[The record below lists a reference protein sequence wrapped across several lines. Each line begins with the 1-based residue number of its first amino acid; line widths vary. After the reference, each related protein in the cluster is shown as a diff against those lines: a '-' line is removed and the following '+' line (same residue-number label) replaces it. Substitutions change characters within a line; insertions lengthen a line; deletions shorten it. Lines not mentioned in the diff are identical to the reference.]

1 MSRTLI
7 LGFDTSG
14 PACAAA
20 LVCDGVCLVTRHE
33 DMAKGQAERLMPLLA
48 EMLAEVGA
56 GFGDLAAIGVGIGPG
71 NFTGVRIGVAAA
83 RGLALAR
90 AIPAIGIGRLEAAAY
105 GVPHPVI
112 AVEPALRGGLY
123 LQRFYAPP
131 PTDTHGPTA
140 FGPGPAA
147 QGGPELIAAEDL
159 GTAAIAAHGWPLTG
173 SAAGVLADSQA
184 LAMASDAPPARRP
197 ASPAL
202 ILPAAMPLAE
212 AIAQMAALRRATPQ
226 PRPAP
231 LYMRPADAAPSS
243 VLAPTILDPA

>member
-1 MSRTLI
+1 
-7 LGFDTSG
+7 
-14 PACAAA
+14 
-20 LVCDGVCLVTRHE
+20 
-33 DMAKGQAERLMPLLA
+33 MARGQAERLMPLLA
-48 EMLAEVGA
+48 ELLAEAGA

-71 NFTGVRIGVAAA
+71 NFTGVRISVAAA

-90 AIPAIGIGRLEAAAY
+90 AIPAIGIGRLEAAAH
-105 GVPHPVI
+105 GLPRPVI
-112 AVEPALRGGLY
+112 AVEHALRGGLY
-123 LQRFYAPP
+123 LQRFQAP
-131 PTDTHGPTA
+131 PTDA
-140 FGPGPAA
+140 PGPNPLGAGHAA

-173 SAAGVLADSQA
+173 SAAGVLACSQA
-184 LAMASDAPPARRP
+184 AAMASDAPARAP

-212 AIAQMAALRRATPQ
+212 AIARLADLRRATPQ

-243 VLAPTILDPA
+243 VLAPPILDPA